1 MSDYRDLIVF
11 QKAFALAME
20 IKKISETF
28 PVEERYSLTD
38 QVRRYSRSVCVN
50 LVEGYR
56 KRRYP
61 AHFVSKVSDSDME
74 NSETQVW
81 IDFAEACKY
90 INSETARNLRS
101 QSEEVGRILQ
111 HIQDNPEK
119 FSPKTTPKIISKT
132 RK

>member
-1 MSDYRDLIVF
+1 MSDYWDLIVF

-20 IKKISETF
+20 IKNISGTF
-28 PVEERYSLTD
+28 PVEERYSLID
-38 QVRRYSRSVCVN
+38 QIRRSSRSVCVN

-90 INSETARNLRS
+90 INKETAQNLRM

-119 FSPKTTPKIISKT
+119 FLPKAKK
-132 RK
+132 